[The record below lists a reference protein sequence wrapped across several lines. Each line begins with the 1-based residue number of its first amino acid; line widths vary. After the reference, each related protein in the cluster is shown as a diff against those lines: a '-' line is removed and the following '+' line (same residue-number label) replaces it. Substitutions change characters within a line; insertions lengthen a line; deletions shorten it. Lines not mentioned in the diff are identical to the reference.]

1 MQSDKAN
8 GSYHGLSIYYLHL
21 QMNYAGVHDTE
32 DGTINMYPCW
42 FQGKRKFTYTT
53 KFDYHCTKL
62 SATLAWKQPYLFNKH
77 AWRKKRKKKKT
88 INIIQ
93 Y

>member
-1 MQSDKAN
+1 MEPCNKTINSMQSDKAN

-21 QMNYAGVHDTE
+21 QMNSTHVHDTE

-42 FQGKRKFTYTT
+42 FQDKRKF
-53 KFDYHCTKL
+53 
-62 SATLAWKQPYLFNKH
+62 
-77 AWRKKRKKKKT
+77 